1 MRRRIE
7 APEKLRAKGG
17 TMNVLQRTRRVTGYR
32 HWERNTRRLSL
43 LLPLG
48 TLLVGV
54 VLLLGGRSA
63 QAQVASSATTIRTVP
78 TLAEDSRNPN
88 VPPDPLQDQ
97 MENKSKLQ
105 RNEERQRKLV
115 SDTDRLLL
123 LANQLKSEIAA
134 SGGET
139 MTPQMLHQ
147 MDEIEKLAR
156 SVKDKMRN

>member
-1 MRRRIE
+1 
-7 APEKLRAKGG
+7 
-17 TMNVLQRTRRVTGYR
+17 MNVSQITCWVTGYR
-32 HWERNTRRLSL
+32 SWKRNTRRPSA
-43 LLPLG
+43 LLPVG
-48 TLLVGV
+48 TLIAG
-54 VLLLGGRSA
+54 VLLLGMRCA
-63 QAQVASSATTIRTVP
+63 QAQVATSATTIRTVP
-78 TLAEDSRNPN
+78 TLADDNRNPN
-88 VPPDPLQDQ
+88 VPSDPLQDQ
-97 MENKSKLQ
+97 METKSKLQ

-115 SDTDRLLL
+115 NDTDRLLT